1 MKQVCLD
8 ANIWIKILTEEPD
21 TQLAQDLVV
30 QLFKERT
37 QIIAPSIMKME
48 VGSILRKK
56 WSRNLLTHE
65 SLNEL
70 WSKFLTLPIV
80 YIEPKQTFDIAW
92 SIAETNGMVHLY
104 DAIYLAISEGITFWT
119 ADERL
124 VNSVKQTNVTIKL
137 LGK

>member
-8 ANIWIKILTEEPD
+8 ANIWIKILTVEPD
-21 TQLAQDLVV
+21 TGQAQDLVV

-56 WSRNLLTHE
+56 WARNLLTHE

-70 WSKFLTLPIV
+70 WNKFLALPIV
-80 YIEPKQTFDIAW
+80 YVEPRQTFDIAW
-92 SIAETNGMVHLY
+92 SIAEANGMVHLY

-124 VNSVKQTNVTIKL
+124 VNSVKQTNVTIRL

>member
-1 MKQVCLD
+1 MKRVCLD

-21 TQLAQDLVV
+21 TGQAQDLVV
-30 QLFKERT
+30 QLFKERS

-56 WSRNLLTHE
+56 WSRNLLTQE
-65 SLNEL
+65 NLNEL
-70 WSKFLTLPIV
+70 WGKFLTLPIV
-80 YIEPKQTFDIAW
+80 YIESKHTFEIAW
-92 SIAETNGMVHLY
+92 NIAETNRMVHLY

-124 VNSVKQTNVTIKL
+124 VNSIKQTNVNIRL

>member
-21 TQLAQDLVV
+21 TGQAQDLVV

-56 WSRNLLTHE
+56 WARNLLNHE

-70 WSKFLTLPIV
+70 WNKFLTLPIV
-80 YIEPKQTFDIAW
+80 YVEPKQTFDIAW
-92 SIAETNGMVHLY
+92 RIAESNGMVHLY

-124 VNSVKQTNVTIKL
+124 VNSVKQTNVTIRL
-137 LGK
+137 LGS